1 MLSRVT
7 AATPWGI
14 EARPVQVEVDVQ
26 NGLPNMQIVGLPDT
40 SVRESRE
47 RVRAAIKNCGFP
59 IPPRSIVINLAPA
72 DIRKAGNHLDLGIA
86 LGLLAAF
93 ERLPP
98 RCLEGRL
105 VCGELGL
112 DGTIRPIRGGIAIAD
127 LGRRLGAEELL
138 IPAANAGEAAALA
151 AVPVVGVRSLAEAID
166 HLVGLERLA
175 PRTPEPFDTVTGRG
189 GPDLA
194 DVLGQETARRCLEI
208 AAAGGHNLLFIGPP
222 GSGKTML
229 ARRLPTLLPP
239 LTLDESI
246 ELTKIRSLVADE
258 PPSSLIQE
266 RPFRSPH
273 SSTSTA
279 AMIGG
284 GMIPRPGEVSLAHTG
299 VLFLDELPEFQ
310 RHTLEA
316 LRQPLEE
323 GTVSVVRTQARFT
336 FPARFALLAAMNP
349 CPCGHFGDP
358 RHECSCTHPQI
369 ERYRGRI
376 SGPLLDRIDLHV
388 EVPAVKLE
396 ELKGRPGER
405 SAPVRERVRAAR
417 ERQNARLA
425 GRERRQSMSRS
436 GRPRSAEQAHSGDT
450 ASSNA
455 TLEPDAVREF
465 CTPNASGQTLLD
477 DAFERLGLSAR
488 AVVRI
493 LRVGRTIADLAGDDE
508 VGAAHIAEA
517 IQYRAQ
523 DRRLG

>member
-14 EARPVQVEVDVQ
+14 DARSVQIEVDVQ
-26 NGLPNMQIVGLPDT
+26 NGLPQMQIVGLPDA

-59 IPPRSIVINLAPA
+59 LPPRSIVINLAPA

-86 LGLLAAF
+86 LGLLTAF
-93 ERLPP
+93 ERLPSG
-98 RCLEGRL
+98 CLDRRL

-112 DGTIRPIRGGIAIAD
+112 DGTIRQIRGGIAIAD
-127 LGRRLGAEELL
+127 LGRRLGVHELL
-138 IPAANAGEAAALA
+138 VPAANAGEAAALG

-166 HLVGLERLA
+166 HLVGVGRLE
-175 PRTPEPFDTVTGRG
+175 PRRPQAFGTEPDRN

-194 DVLGQETARRCLEI
+194 QVLGQETARRCLEI
-208 AAAGGHNLLFIGPP
+208 SAAGGHNLLFIGPP

-229 ARRLPTLLPP
+229 ARRLPGLLPP
-239 LTLDESI
+239 LELRESI
-246 ELTKIRSLVADE
+246 ELTKILSLISEE
-258 PPSSLIQE
+258 PPSSLIRE

-284 GMIPRPGEVSLAHTG
+284 GVIPRPGEVSLAHTG
-299 VLFLDELPEFQ
+299 VLFLDELPEF
-310 RHTLEA
+310 RRDALEA

-323 GTVSVVRTQARFT
+323 GVVSVVRTQARFT

-349 CPCGHFGDP
+349 CMCGHLGDP
-358 RHECSCTHPQI
+358 RHECTCTHGQI
-369 ERYRGRI
+369 ERYRNRV

-396 ELKGRPGER
+396 ELKGRPGED
-405 SAPVRERVRAAR
+405 SAVVAERVREAR
-417 ERQNARLA
+417 ERQLHRFVDRARKTSA
-425 GRERRQSMSRS
+425 GMNSCSV
-436 GRPRSAEQAHSGDT
+436 
-450 ASSNA
+450 
-455 TLEPDAVREF
+455 VR
-465 CTPNASGQTLLD
+465 CNASLGTDGVRKHCTLTTAGQTLLD
-477 DAFERLGLSAR
+477 QAFEKLGLSAR

-493 LRVGRTIADLAGDDE
+493 LKVARTIAELAKSDD
-508 VGAAHIAEA
+508 VGPAHIAEA
-517 IQYRAQ
+517 IQYRSL